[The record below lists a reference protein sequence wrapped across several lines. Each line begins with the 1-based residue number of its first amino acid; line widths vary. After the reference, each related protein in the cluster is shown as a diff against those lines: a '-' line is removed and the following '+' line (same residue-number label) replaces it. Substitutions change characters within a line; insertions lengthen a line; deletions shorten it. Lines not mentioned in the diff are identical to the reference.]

1 MAKDVDIAA
10 TAGGLGK
17 AADLVFHD
25 VRPEHGVVAVR
36 FWHRFA
42 GTASVQAIEITPGP
56 SAPVPQ
62 PVQHKFP
69 SDLNLLA

>member
-1 MAKDVDIAA
+1 VDIAA

-17 AADLVFHD
+17 AVDLVYQD

-42 GTASVQAIEITPGP
+42 GKAMVQAIEVVPGASSP
-56 SAPVPQ
+56 GAQ
-62 PVQHKFP
+62 PVQCELP
-69 SDLNLLA
+69 SDK